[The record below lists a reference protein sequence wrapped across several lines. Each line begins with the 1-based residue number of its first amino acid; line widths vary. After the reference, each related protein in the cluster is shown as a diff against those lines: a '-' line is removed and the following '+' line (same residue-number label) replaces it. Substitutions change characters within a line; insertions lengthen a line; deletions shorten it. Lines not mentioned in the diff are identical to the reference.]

1 MEITKG
7 RNERMKKYLTA
18 ESVCIGHPDKLCDRI
33 SDAVLDAALKKDPD
47 SHVAVETL
55 ATDGKI
61 VIAGEINCRGR
72 INVRVTAR
80 DALREAGY
88 DPDDF
93 TISVFLHPQSNDI
106 AEGVRDALESR
117 CPGFRHTEQGAGDQG
132 TVYGYATDECSD
144 MLPLP
149 LVLSHRICRKLDE
162 AREKHLI
169 EGIHSDGKAQV
180 TVEYD
185 DGIPVR
191 ISAVVISIQHD
202 EEKTLDELRNDIFTH
217 VIPDAFRFFPFDR
230 TTPVYINPSGRFVKG
245 GPAADTGLT
254 GRKLMVDTYGGLAL
268 HGGGAFSGKDPSKVD
283 RSGAYAARFAARN
296 IILAGL
302 AKRCTVA
309 VSYAIG
315 KASPVAVNVDT
326 HATGKYPDEIL
337 SEAVRNVFPLK
348 PEVIISRF
356 NMKEVRYTDTSCYGH
371 FSDCLMPWE
380 DDDRKLQ
387 ERLLKELENGTG
399 TEENKV

>member
-61 VIAGEINCRGR
+61 VIAGEVNCRGR

-93 TISVFLHPQSNDI
+93 TISVFLHPQSSDI
-106 AEGVRDALESR
+106 ADGVRDALESR

-132 TVYGYATDECSD
+132 TVYGYATDECGD

-162 AREKHLI
+162 AREKQLI

-202 EEKTLDELRNDIFTH
+202 EEKTLDDLRNDIFTH

-326 HATGKYPDEIL
+326 HGTGKYPDEIL

-356 NMKEVRYTDTSCYGH
+356 NLKEVRYTDTSCYGH

-380 DDDRKLQ
+380 EDDRYLQ

>member
-1 MEITKG
+1 
-7 RNERMKKYLTA
+7 MKEFLTA

-33 SDAVLDAALKKDPD
+33 SDAVLDTALKKDPD

-61 VIAGEINCRGR
+61 VIAGEVNCRGR

-80 DALREAGY
+80 EALREAGY

-93 TISVFLHPQSNDI
+93 TISVFLHPQSRDI

-132 TVYGYATDECSD
+132 TVYGYATDECGD

-185 DGIPVR
+185 DGIPAR

-296 IILAGL
+296 IVLAGL

-326 HATGKYPDEIL
+326 HGTGKYPDEIL

-356 NMKEVRYTDTSCYGH
+356 NLKEVRYTDTSCYGH

-380 DDDRKLQ
+380 DDDRNLQ

>member
-1 MEITKG
+1 
-7 RNERMKKYLTA
+7 MKKYLTA
-18 ESVCIGHPDKLCDRI
+18 ESVCKGHPDKLCDRI
-33 SDAVLDAALKKDPD
+33 SDAVLDAALKMDPD
-47 SHVAVETL
+47 AHVAVETL

-61 VIAGEINCRGR
+61 VIAGEINCSGR

-80 DALREAGY
+80 EALREAGY

-93 TISVFLHPQSNDI
+93 TISVFLHPQSSDI

-132 TVYGYATDECSD
+132 TVYGYATDECGD

-149 LVLSHRICRKLDE
+149 LVLSHRICRLLDE

-185 DGIPVR
+185 DGIPSRV
-191 ISAVVISIQHD
+191 SAVVISVQHD
-202 EEKTLDELRNDIFTH
+202 EWKKLDELREDIFTH
-217 VIPDAFRFFPFDR
+217 VIPEAFRAFPFDR
-230 TTPVYINPSGRFVKG
+230 TTPVYVNPSGRFVKG

-254 GRKLMVDTYGGLAL
+254 GRKIMVDAYGGLAP

-283 RSGAYAARFAARN
+283 RSGAYAARFAAKN
-296 IILAGL
+296 IVLAGL
-302 AKRCTVA
+302 AKRCTVS

-315 KASPVAVNVDT
+315 KASPVAVSVDT
-326 HATGKYPDEIL
+326 HGTGRYPDDLI

-348 PEVIISRF
+348 PDEIIGRF
-356 NMKEVRYTDTSCYGH
+356 QLKSVRYTPTSCYGH
-371 FSDCLMPWE
+371 FSDCIMPWE
-380 DDDRKLQ
+380 EDDPILQ
-387 ERLLKELENGTG
+387 QRLIKELEDGTG
-399 TEENKV
+399 KHED

>member
-80 DALREAGY
+80 EALREAGY

-93 TISVFLHPQSNDI
+93 TISVFLHPQSSDI
-106 AEGVRDALESR
+106 ADGVRDALESR

-132 TVYGYATDECSD
+132 TVYGYATDECGD

-191 ISAVVISIQHD
+191 INAVVISIQHD

-326 HATGKYPDEIL
+326 HGTGKYPDEIL

-348 PEVIISRF
+348 PEVIIRRF
-356 NMKEVRYTDTSCYGH
+356 NLKKVRYTGTSCYGH

-380 DDDRKLQ
+380 DDDRNLQ